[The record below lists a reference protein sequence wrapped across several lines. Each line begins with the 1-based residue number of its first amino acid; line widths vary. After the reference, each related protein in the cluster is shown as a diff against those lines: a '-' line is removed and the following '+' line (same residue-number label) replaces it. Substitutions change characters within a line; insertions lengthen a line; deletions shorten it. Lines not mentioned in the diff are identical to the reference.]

1 MTIIQIQQLM
11 PLPLAETNTSGS
23 QVWNTDFTFQPSVFY
38 KIQAPSG
45 KGKSTFINILFGNR
59 TDYTGNV
66 YIAGKN
72 IRQFSA
78 KNWTAFRREKFSIVF
93 QDLRLLPDFTALENI
108 LLKAALID
116 YYNKKQIESMME
128 WLGVLPLK
136 NRKAA
141 YLSYGERQ
149 RVAIIRALVQP
160 FEWLLLDEPFSHLD
174 QANLLKASQ
183 LITDEC
189 HKRNAGIIIAGL
201 DDDQYIPY
209 HQKLIL

>member
-11 PLPLAETNTSGS
+11 PLPLAETDTSGS

-78 KNWTAFRREKFSIVF
+78 KNWIAFRREKFSIVF

>member
-11 PLPLAETNTSGS
+11 PLPLAETDTSGS